1 MSSRGSCVEK
11 ETPHMTS
18 PKQSVSW
25 QEMRRLL
32 ASKSKIELLHLIRD
46 LYLLTTDNKDFVHA
60 QVLTPKPK
68 APKSRQPKKRPTET
82 LILSSKTRRASF
94 TRTPWCRPIRSRP

>member
-32 ASKSKIELLHLIRD
+32 ASKSKIDLLNLLRD
-46 LYLLTTDNKDFVHA
+46 LYILTTDNKDFVHA
-60 QVLTPKPK
+60 QVLTPK
-68 APKSRQPKKRPTET
+68 
-82 LILSSKTRRASF
+82 SKTPKTRQAKKSPSSTAKVIPKIRQLATLATELREGASF
-94 TRTPWCRPIRSRP
+94 N